1 MEGKHFVLA
10 LVLWMPLGLNGT
22 ATPGHIV
29 HSTNSWSVA
38 TTTDQTG
45 NTFTLQNLL
54 ISQNIESHT
63 TKFNRDSEQKTTKAE
78 FGPFKLFTQTRLD
91 PNISTL
97 SQTSN
102 NVSTKSTEPATSRD
116 QLGVTS
122 LVTKVVTIPES
133 DSSTK
138 GSDTPLPT
146 SLLQVPDMTTTFP
159 KSTVQ
164 EITEPTNQPP
174 ATTLDSTPPGS
185 TASTETNS
193 TTTATVTERRFGDL
207 TTPTEGHTTQMA
219 IPETSVIV
227 STPISTTTISITT
240 ISATTTKKPIVLP
253 TKSTHKKKTGNH
265 GTVVAVL
272 IGGALILM
280 IICFGVIY
288 IRKRR
293 LRTKQ
298 LLNTEWAGPS
308 PFLDGG
314 VDDSCGRV
322 QLRESNRV
330 SLAGFLPQRLST
342 RLSLLQET
350 KEEFKMADTQGSTF
364 GREIST
370 GEVKPS
376 NGTNVAPEQI
386 QDQKAPSANSA
397 TSSSLTTPDHDNDA
411 KTPPPTQEITSNSD
425 NSDAP
430 PPISLNDDPQPLMD
444 IDLSQSSDN
453 GNPAPEKP
461 VDTILPPALPMLIS
475 T

>member
-1 MEGKHFVLA
+1 MEGLHFVLA

-22 ATPGHIV
+22 VTPGQIS
-29 HSTNSWSVA
+29 HSTNSWTVA

-45 NTFTLQNLL
+45 NTLALQNDL
-54 ISQNIESHT
+54 ISLNSSHT
-63 TKFNRDSEQKTTKAE
+63 MKSTM
-78 FGPFKLFTQTRLD
+78 LFTQTRPD
-91 PNISTL
+91 PTMSAL
-97 SQTSN
+97 SQVSN
-102 NVSTKSTEPATSRD
+102 NISTKSTEPATSRD
-116 QLGVTS
+116 QLGVTAS
-122 LVTKVVTIPES
+122 ATEVVTITES
-133 DSSTK
+133 VSSTK
-138 GSDTPLPT
+138 ASDTPLPT
-146 SLLQVPDMTTTFP
+146 SLVPDMTTTFP
-159 KSTVQ
+159 KPTDQ

-185 TASTETNS
+185 TASTETNT
-193 TTTATVTERRFGDL
+193 TTTATVNVSRFGDM
-207 TTPTEGHTTQMA
+207 TTHTKGQTTQMA
-219 IPETSVIV
+219 ITETSVIV
-227 STPISTTTISITT
+227 STTIAT
-240 ISATTTKKPIVLP
+240 TTTKKPMVLP

-280 IICFGVIY
+280 MICFGVIY

-293 LRTKQ
+293 LQTKQ
-298 LLNTEWAGPS
+298 LQNAEWAGPS

-350 KEEFKMADTQGSTF
+350 KEEFKMDDNPGSTF

-386 QDQKAPSANSA
+386 QDQEAPSAISA
-397 TSSSLTTPDHDNDA
+397 TFPSLTTLDHDNDA
-411 KTPPPTQEITSNSD
+411 KTPPPTQEITSDSD
-425 NSDAP
+425 NSDIS
-430 PPISLNDDPQPLMD
+430 PPISRNDDPQPLMD
-444 IDLSQSSDN
+444 IDLSHSSDD

-461 VDTILPPALPMLIS
+461 VDAILPPALPLLIS